1 MKNTQVNLLSEG
13 ILKILEYISFGV
25 ILFTFL
31 FIAEF
36 RVTEENG
43 YFIFV
48 ALYVSILSSIFSF
61 KYLKERFKK

>member
-48 ALYVSILSSIFSF
+48 AFVC
-61 KYLKERFKK
+61 